1 MSAAPAAAAAAAA
14 GGNGGNGGDGI
25 ARRIAE
31 VSMDATALAGVKG
44 AVKVK
49 HAKRRV
55 TGGGAAAAAASGAQP
70 LGGAV
75 SEGPP
80 ELAAQARQV
89 MAVTLTDR
97 DAPMGPFNK

>member
-1 MSAAPAAAAAAAA
+1 
-14 GGNGGNGGDGI
+14 
-25 ARRIAE
+25 
-31 VSMDATALAGVKG
+31 MDATALVGVKG

-55 TGGGAAAAAASGAQP
+55 TTGGGAAATAASRAQP